1 MTRLGVNI
9 DHVATIRQARGGRE
23 PEPVSAAILI
33 ESAGADGI
41 VVHLREDRRHIQD
54 RDLKLLRQIVTTH
67 LNLEMAPVSEMVNI
81 ALEIGPDLVTLVPE
95 RRAELTTE
103 GGLEVIKYRDKL
115 RKILSTLHKNNIRVS
130 IFIDPDSKQIEA
142 ANEIG
147 AKIIEIHTGKYAD
160 SSSQEEQTKEREN
173 ILNAALFAR
182 NLGMR
187 VSAGHGLNYRNVTS
201 VAAIKEIEELNIG
214 HTIISRAVMVGIE
227 QAVRE
232 MKQLINEAT
241 TVRQDA

>member
-160 SSSQEEQTKEREN
+160 SSSQEEQIKEREN

>member
-23 PEPVSAAILI
+23 PDPVSTAILI
-33 ESAGADGI
+33 ESAGAEGI

-54 RDLKLLRQIVTTH
+54 RDLKLLREIVTTH

-81 ALEIGPDLVTLVPE
+81 ALDIGPDLVTLVPE

-103 GGLEVIKYRDKL
+103 GGLDVIKHRDKL
-115 RKILSTLHKNNIRVS
+115 RKILNNLHKNNIRVS

-147 AKIIEIHTGKYAD
+147 AKIIEIHTGRYAE
-160 SSSQEEQTKEREN
+160 SHTKEGQIIEREN
-173 ILNAALFAR
+173 ILNSALFAR
-182 NLGMR
+182 NFGMN
-187 VSAGHGLNYRNVTS
+187 VSAGHGLNYRNITS

-214 HTIISRAVMVGIE
+214 HSIISRAVMVGIE
-227 QAVRE
+227 RAVMER
-232 MKQLINEAT
+232 KKLINEAYA
-241 TVRQDA
+241 VRHLA